1 MRPVLYI
8 ILEIDAEDGV
18 MCVQYISQNRSVV
31 KHLVASHSDFF
42 FLFYFGIFSWMLLK

>member
-42 FLFYFGIFSWMLLK
+42 FFSILEFFPGCF